1 MKLLARLLSGFSCGQ
16 SRSPTRTVFIR
27 DVTQH
32 MKNKNFLFIITLFL
46 ILLSCKNQQLTSSS
60 VDGRFVGEGEDH
72 SKLELILTSD
82 NGFQYWERLGHGSKY
97 TEGTWKVEGDLII
110 LNSKSLSENET
121 AIHSLSSAKW
131 IVFEDSRWKIRRNK
145 LTKEDGENPVLT
157 KVKK

>member
-1 MKLLARLLSGFSCGQ
+1 M
-16 SRSPTRTVFIR
+16 
-27 DVTQH
+27 
-32 MKNKNFLFIITLFL
+32 
-46 ILLSCKNQQLTSSS
+46 
-60 VDGRFVGEGEDH
+60 DGRFVGEEKDH

-131 IVFEDSRWKIRRNK
+131 MVFEDSRWKIRRNK
-145 LTKEDGENPVLT
+145 LTKEDGEDPILT

>member
-1 MKLLARLLSGFSCGQ
+1 
-16 SRSPTRTVFIR
+16 
-27 DVTQH
+27 

-46 ILLSCKNQQLTSSS
+46 ILFSCKSQKLASSF
-60 VDGRFVGEGEDH
+60 VDGRFIGEGEAD
-72 SKLELILTSD
+72 STLELILTSD

-97 TEGTWKVEGDLII
+97 TEGIWKLEGDVLI

-145 LTKEDGENPVLT
+145 LTKEDGADLVLT